1 MQPVSGDH
9 DSGSDVSSGGGDADC
24 SLRGVAE
31 QSGDPFRLAKGG
43 AAFPAHGVDE
53 HRVEAGASNTEP
65 RSRATAGRY
74 REGQPDPRTG
84 AGVLEGDPAQRA
96 RSSRDDGL
104 VQAQPAERRHAGRH
118 HPFAA
123 CLIARESGT
132 IHQDHVVSV
141 AGEQQRGGCTARTRA
156 HNDGVGLDHVGTVA
170 EPTVCGRTLRV
181 GPGVDDGSVN
191 FLSGLHGAVA
201 LALLPALLF
210 AEEAGVPL
218 PFAPGELVLL
228 IAGLLIASGGLN
240 PYAFIPLAYV
250 ACTAGSM
257 IGYSWARAVGD
268 HGLRGLARR
277 LRQQRNLDRVE
288 ERLRA
293 TGWRGIAISRL
304 IPGLR
309 IYTTLVAGA
318 VRVGR
323 QTFIVA
329 MVTSTVAWIG
339 VFVALGILIGVPVE
353 HFLDRIQKLA
363 VQGALL
369 VAMGVGCYLAVRKT
383 PSSSGA
389 GLVRVPRWVRVV
401 LAALIDIGVVASIV
415 TGLLALGRL
424 FGLGF
429 GSGWVDPVVAL
440 LVVGAF
446 YVIVARRSA
455 GATAGEVLLQTSYVS
470 GHGLPLKP
478 RAALAAVRSLVSRSD
493 DELTATGDLLHALG
507 DPTRLCIVTQLLD
520 RPQTLDEL
528 AARTKLSAFGVRHQL
543 DRFPA
548 TGVLVVSGQESNPT
562 YAVRADLRH
571 VLLQLL
577 AIMESTLTTS

>member
-1 MQPVSGDH
+1 
-9 DSGSDVSSGGGDADC
+9 
-24 SLRGVAE
+24 
-31 QSGDPFRLAKGG
+31 
-43 AAFPAHGVDE
+43 
-53 HRVEAGASNTEP
+53 
-65 RSRATAGRY
+65 
-74 REGQPDPRTG
+74 
-84 AGVLEGDPAQRA
+84 
-96 RSSRDDGL
+96 
-104 VQAQPAERRHAGRH
+104 
-118 HPFAA
+118 
-123 CLIARESGT
+123 
-132 IHQDHVVSV
+132 
-141 AGEQQRGGCTARTRA
+141 
-156 HNDGVGLDHVGTVA
+156 
-170 EPTVCGRTLRV
+170 
-181 GPGVDDGSVN
+181 VDDGSVN

-228 IAGLLIASGGLN
+228 VGGLLIASGGLN
-240 PYAFIPLAYV
+240 PYAFIPLAFV
-250 ACTAGSM
+250 ACTAGSLL
-257 IGYSWARAVGD
+257 GYSWARAVGD
-268 HGLRGLARR
+268 RGLRGLARR
-277 LRQQRNLDRVE
+277 LRQQRNLERVE

-293 TGWRGIAISRL
+293 TGWRGIAIGRL

-318 VRVGR
+318 VRVRR
-323 QTFIVA
+323 QSFIFA
-329 MVTSTVAWIG
+329 MVTSTVVWVG

-363 VQGALL
+363 VQGAIL
-369 VAMGVGCYLAVRKT
+369 VVMGVGLLLAVRKT

-424 FGLGF
+424 LDLGF

-478 RAALAAVRSLVSRSD
+478 RAALAAVRSLVTRPD

-507 DPTRLCIVTQLLD
+507 DPDRLRLVTQLLD

-528 AARTKLSAFGVRHQL
+528 ALHSKLSAFEVRHQL
-543 DRFPA
+543 DRFQS
-548 TGVLVVSGQESNPT
+548 TGVLVISGQEPNPT
-562 YAVRADLRH
+562 YAIRADLRH
-571 VLLQLL
+571 VLLQLM
-577 AIMESTLTTS
+577 AIMESTLTTTVPQEATSNPVQTNPVG